1 MNMNEQTEL
10 CFDQIESVTKALD
23 ESQRRLFEARLS
35 LREGSRFLAGMLS
48 DPEQG
53 HPEVI
58 AEVAHGRRWVA
69 EAREDIARWHAARA
83 AGLLRLAEV
92 AAFASTTLDLID
104 PAPAADE
111 PTPDAAA
118 LDRAKSAEYRYFD
131 ARRKSAAMAEI
142 NSLPMSVA

>member
-1 MNMNEQTEL
+1 MNYEDHTETCFNE
-10 CFDQIESVTKALD
+10 IERVTKALD
-23 ESQRRLFEARLS
+23 QAQNALFTARLAFREASNS
-35 LREGSRFLAGMLS
+35 LAAMLS
-48 DPEQG
+48 DPDQAN
-53 HPEVI
+53 PEVI

-131 ARRKSAAMAEI
+131 ARRKSAA
-142 NSLPMSVA
+142 